1 MSAHGPSA
9 KESTGPSTSGQVLGP
24 APVARA
30 AEIGFVLRKR
40 LRRIGF
46 VPHARLPAAG
56 SPPALSTAYRRPR
69 RPGQIAISTI
79 TLAELEYGVVRS
91 RYPDR
96 NRIALLEFL
105 VPSALLDFDQAAA
118 AEYGRIR
125 SLLESEGRP
134 MGPMDLLLAAQA
146 KSHDLVLVTNN
157 EKEFRRIEGLRIE
170 NWARM
175 ST

>member
-1 MSAHGPSA
+1 MNYLLDTNICVYIINKKPSA
-9 KESTGPSTSGQVLGP
+9 VLSTVLKR
-24 APVARA
+24 VQS
-30 AEIGFVLRKR
+30 KR
-40 LRRIGF
+40 L
-46 VPHARLPAAG
+46 
-56 SPPALSTAYRRPR
+56 
-69 RPGQIAISTI
+69 GQIAISTI

-96 NRIALLEFL
+96 NRTALLVFL
-105 VPSALLDFDQAAA
+105 VPLAILDFDQAAA

-125 SLLESEGRP
+125 SLLESKKEP
-134 MGPMDLLLAAQA
+134 IGPMDLLLAAQA

-157 EKEFRRIEGLRIE
+157 EKEFRRVEGLRVE